1 MAYDDIADFHKFSY
15 NREIRPLRGVYFSH
29 FNDALTSVFSD
40 VDVEKGTSMKKGFNL
55 QGDEIAIGY
64 KEGQLICVA
73 IERDENRR
81 IVEKIGKDGI
91 SEVEITDK
99 SGVVKIIRTP
109 GKNAVIEE
117 NGKVLECADNYD
129 YPKRLD
135 KVVINKRKS

>member
-1 MAYDDIADFHKFSY
+1 MACNDDADFHKFSY
-15 NREIRPLRGVYFSH
+15 NREIKPLRGVYFSH

-64 KEGQLICVA
+64 KEGELICIA

-81 IVEKIGKDGI
+81 IVEKIGKNGI

-99 SGVVKIIRTP
+99 SGMVKIIRTP
-109 GKNAVIEE
+109 GKNAVIEK
-117 NGKVLECADNYD
+117 NGKVIECEDNYD
-129 YPKRLD
+129 YPKQTAQ
-135 KVVINKRKS
+135 VVLNKKR